1 MCIAALMRFT
11 ARRDKLSTML
21 SENDSN
27 NVGAARVKK
36 EYIDKWNTSE
46 VESKFAWK
54 QINWK
59 FNPPGAPYFGGVW
72 ERLNRHCKKKT
83 IVFVLEGRSRYIEL
97 LQTTKCI
104 VEQML
109 NSRLISTASSDPQDL
124 EAQTPIHFL
133 LGRPSNSSPHIRDA
147 EKFID
152 SRKTFKKARAY
163 RDCTWRRRYT
173 EYIPQLN
180 IRSKWAKS
188 ENQNL
193 KKIVLVWIMDD
204 QEKRCDCKMGLV
216 LETYL
221 GSDGIVRSALIKSRY
236 GSVLKRPCVN
246 SWSFQ

>member
-1 MCIAALMRFT
+1 
-11 ARRDKLSTML
+11 
-21 SENDSN
+21 
-27 NVGAARVKK
+27 
-36 EYIDKWNTSE
+36 
-46 VESKFAWK
+46 
-54 QINWK
+54 
-59 FNPPGAPYFGGVW
+59 
-72 ERLNRHCKKKT
+72 
-83 IVFVLEGRSRYIEL
+83 
-97 LQTTKCI
+97 
-104 VEQML
+104 ML

-124 EAQTPIHFL
+124 EAQTPIRFL

-236 GSVLKRPCVN
+236 GSVLKRPCVKLAPVFN
-246 SWSFQ
+246 CF